1 MNGFEINAYWEVLK
15 KIRQWWKNQPILSSL
30 RLDLQ
35 KIQEADGAYVPVKY
49 DFHHIF
55 GHDQFEGRVHMV
67 QNFANCTVKRK
78 KDGTPMTKTYVS

>member
-1 MNGFEINAYWEVLK
+1 MNGFEINAYWGFLK
-15 KIRQWWKNQPILSSL
+15 PNSSAVEE
-30 RLDLQ
+30 RTNSTFTAPRSPT
-35 KIQEADGAYVPVKY
+35 IQEANCAYVPVKY